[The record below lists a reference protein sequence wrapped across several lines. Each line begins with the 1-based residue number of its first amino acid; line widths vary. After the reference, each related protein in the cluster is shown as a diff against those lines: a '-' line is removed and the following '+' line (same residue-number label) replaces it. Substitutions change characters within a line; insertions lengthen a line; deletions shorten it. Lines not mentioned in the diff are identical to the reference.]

1 MMEFEV
7 SFYVEHNYSLYIPED
22 KIEQIKADMEADLK
36 RFASGE
42 YISEM
47 SKIAEFYNN
56 GCDDGKETALAAYAY
71 YRADDYGLRVKENY
85 YEDDES
91 SEEIR
96 IGWDG
101 IEPPFKY

>member
-1 MMEFEV
+1 MMNFEV
-7 SFYVEHNYSLYIPED
+7 SFYVEHNYSLFIPED

-36 RFASGE
+36 RYASGE
-42 YISEM
+42 YISDM
-47 SKIAEFYNN
+47 ARIAEFYNSN
-56 GCDDGKETALAAYAY
+56 YVDGKETALVAYAY
-71 YRADDYGLRVKENY
+71 YRADDYGLRIQENY

-91 SEEIR
+91 SEEIH